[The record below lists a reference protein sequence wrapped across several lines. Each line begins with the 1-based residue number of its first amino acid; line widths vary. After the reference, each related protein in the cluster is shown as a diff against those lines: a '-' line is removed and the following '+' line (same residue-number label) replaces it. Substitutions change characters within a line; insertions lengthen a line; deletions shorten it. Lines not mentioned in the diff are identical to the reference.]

1 MIGLSMANLHPR
13 ESFSKK
19 VKHPFAMGRVNQLK
33 AAQNQLLEI
42 CTTCTLTYFKHL
54 QLKTQDHYE
63 NWYQIKQ
70 PYFAMKHVNN
80 PKPHHQL

>member
-1 MIGLSMANLHPR
+1 MANLHPR

-33 AAQNQLLEI
+33 AAQIQLPES
-42 CTTCTLTYFKHL
+42 CTLPYFKHL
-54 QLKTQDHYE
+54 QLTTQDHYE

-70 PYFAMKHVNN
+70 TYFAVKHVNN
-80 PKPHHQL
+80 PKSHYQL